1 MTDPEILKHTRESGD
16 FSRMLDAVPY
26 AKWVGL
32 QCERFGDDLIFRLPK
47 KEENLGN
54 PILPAIHGGVI
65 GGFMELSGQTP
76 VTAKAP
82 QAKI

>member
-26 AKWVGL
+26 AKWIGL

-47 KEENLGN
+47 KKKTS
-54 PILPAIHGGVI
+54 A
-65 GGFMELSGQTP
+65 TP
-76 VTAKAP
+76 SCPPSTVA
-82 QAKI
+82 